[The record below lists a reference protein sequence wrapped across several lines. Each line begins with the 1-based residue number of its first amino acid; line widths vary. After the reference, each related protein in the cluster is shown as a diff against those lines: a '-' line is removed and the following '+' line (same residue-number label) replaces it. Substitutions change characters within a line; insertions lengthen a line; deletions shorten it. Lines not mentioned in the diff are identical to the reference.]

1 MMTKIAI
8 LMGSENDRNIMN
20 SAEKILDEFGVE
32 YETHII
38 SAHRNPLKVQE
49 FAQKARENG
58 FSAIICGAGY
68 AAHLAGV
75 VASYTTLPVLAVPLD
90 SSPLKGVDSLYSMV
104 MMPSGIPVATF
115 TIGSAGAKNAAIFA
129 VEMLSITDS
138 YLKEKLDKYR
148 ESFNR

>member
-1 MMTKIAI
+1 MPKIAI
-8 LMGSENDRNIMN
+8 LMGSENDRNVMA
-20 SAEKILDEFGVE
+20 SAEKILEDFGIE

-49 FAQKARENG
+49 FSQKARENG
-58 FSAIICGAGY
+58 FFAIICGAGY

-90 SSPLKGVDSLYSMV
+90 SSPLKGIDSLYSMV

-115 TIGSAGAKNAAIFA
+115 TIGSTGAKNAAIFA
-129 VEMLSITDS
+129 VEMLSITNNQI
-138 YLKEKLDKYR
+138 KEKLDKYR
-148 ESFNR
+148 ENFNK

>member
-1 MMTKIAI
+1 MMAKIAI
-8 LMGSENDRNIMN
+8 LMGSENDRAVMSN
-20 SAEKILDEFGVE
+20 ADKVLEDFGVE
-32 YETHII
+32 FETFII

-49 FAQKARENG
+49 FSIKARENG

-115 TIGSAGAKNAAIFA
+115 TIGSAGAKNAAVFA
-129 VEMLSITDS
+129 VEMLSVTDGS
-138 YLKEKLDKYR
+138 LKEKLDKYR
-148 ESFNR
+148 ESFNK